1 MFVVKGDVE
10 MLKMK
15 SFFILISMLLCFG
28 LALSLFACGDVVY
41 KVDFIVDGEVYSSFE
56 TGGNEK
62 VVIPESPTKEG
73 CIFDGWYRDADVW
86 EEPFGE
92 DSLIGVT
99 LFSDINLYAKW
110 QEEENEHQHTLGEWI
125 IDIQATCKGA
135 GARHKECVECGES
148 LVIESIDK
156 LNEHSPMDAVREN
169 EALPTCKAEGSYD
182 SVVYCS
188 VCDAK
193 LSSETVSVA
202 KTEEHTVVVDGRVE
216 PTLTQTGLTEGSHCS
231 VCGKVFDSQEV
242 IPMLPSKATLT
253 SDTMS
258 VSGTNISGRFL
269 STVESL
275 DFSKNVAISENAP
288 WFVSLD
294 EAGVNKLS
302 KNSVTLSSGDN
313 IFYIHVTN
321 PDKSVS
327 VYTVAIHRNHLY
339 AVSFYYDTDWLGET
353 VFVEEGARLNVPEEP
368 TLTGYSFL
376 GWDYDLDD
384 PVFSNLEI
392 YASWSARNDT
402 AYTVQYY
409 LENVDKNGYELVET
423 LDLVGTTNSV
433 VTVEELEFE
442 HFTFERHKGLLSGEI
457 DAHGRLVLRAYYKRN
472 TYSVSSPHGSYSG
485 ASQYAY
491 NATVSIELLSEHP
504 GYRFIGWY
512 SGETLLCQTRRFS
525 FNIDKNVEAKF
536 EVIPEM
542 QNYIFESNV
551 NYCRIDGIK
560 DKTVT
565 ALTIPIYVTD
575 ISEGA
580 LSGCSALRELTLPF
594 VGAKR
599 ALGTLSAQYPFG
611 YIFGKDA
618 YDGAVATTQTFYHRY
633 PTSLEDETYYIPEGL
648 TSVAVLDGDIL
659 RGAFSE
665 CSGLEN
671 VRIGSGVGKIGVY
684 AFKNCTA
691 LTELSLGSG
700 VRGVDAYAFSG
711 CTALT
716 ELEVPISVDYVGDGA
731 FSGCSALREIS
742 IPFVGHKVREESD
755 TNHYTFGYIFGSKSY
770 EGGVKVT
777 QYYTDEDGFLTSDV
791 YYVPS
796 SLKSVTVERGDLPAG
811 AFSGCNMLENITLP
825 HGITSV
831 EDYAFHQCSALLEIE
846 IEDGVKYIGAHAFS
860 DCETLAEIDIPESVE
875 RIGEYAFSGCTGIRF
890 IFIPEGVISIG
901 GFAFE
906 DCEMLSEIS
915 VSGDNTAYKS
925 VDGSLYTKDGSTLIR
940 YPIGKQDKILII
952 PSGVVSIGG
961 AALHFAKN
969 LTHVEIPDSA
979 VNIGEYAFAHCYSLE
994 SLVIPSGVERIERY
1008 AFAYCSD
1015 ITSITLGESLESI
1028 GDHAFIGCYR
1038 AVEVIDHSFITS
1050 EPGAEIGMVTDYA
1063 FEIHTGESR
1072 ISKVDGFVFYSY
1084 EDVNYL
1090 VGYTGDKT
1098 ELVLPKSFMEEN
1110 YKINRYAF
1118 YQCYDIISISIS
1130 EGVSDIGA
1138 YAFSVCSS
1146 LECVIIGTNVERIGN
1161 FVFDSC
1167 EALSEIKYRG
1177 SSEEWDAVTKSLY
1190 WNHLTI
1196 ADTIGCEV
1204 SFDYTDE

>member
-1 MFVVKGDVE
+1 
-10 MLKMK
+10 MK
-15 SFFILISMLLCFG
+15 RAGVFQILAVALLC
-28 LALSLFACGDVVY
+28 ALVMLVLGACGSSVY
-41 KVDFIVDGEVYSSFE
+41 NVNFTVDGEIYATVKS
-56 TGGNEK
+56 GGG
-62 VVIPESPTKEG
+62 ESIDMPDEPVKEG
-73 CIFDGWYRDADVW
+73 FVFEGWYWNCGGECIFSA
-86 EEPFGE
+86 
-92 DSLIGVT
+92 DSLLNEALT
-99 LFSDINLYAKW
+99 SDVSVYAKW
-110 QEEENEHQHTLGEWI
+110 REETVHVHVSSEWLI
-125 IDIQATCKGA
+125 ESSATCAEEGIQFK
-135 GARHKECVECGES
+135 KCIECGEITER
-148 LVIESIDK
+148 VKTDK
-156 LNEHSPMDAVREN
+156 LTYHTPAEAVREN
-169 EALPTCKAEGSYD
+169 VVEPTCKNAGSYN
-182 SVVYCS
+182 SVIYCT
-188 VCDAK
+188 VCGVK
-193 LSSETVSVA
+193 LSSEVLKLEV
-202 KTEEHTVVVDGRVE
+202 KEHTAVTDPAIL
-216 PTLTQTGLTEGSHCS
+216 PTFTETGVTEGSHCS
-231 VCGKVFDSQEV
+231 ECGEV
-242 IPMLPSKATLT
+242 LVAQTELPKRAAKATLT
-253 SDTMS
+253 SDSLNVDGTSITARFRNS
-258 VSGTNISGRFL
+258 VNVIEFFSSIS
-269 STVESL
+269 V
-275 DFSKNVAISENAP
+275 SENAS
-288 WFVSLD
+288 WFVSRD
-294 EAGVNKLS
+294 PEGTVKLS
-302 KNSVTLSSGDN
+302 KNGESLSEGEN
-313 IFYIHVTN
+313 LFYIHVTN
-321 PDKSVS
+321 PDGSIG
-327 VYTVAIHRNHLY
+327 VYTVAIYRNRIY
-339 AVSFYYDTDWLGET
+339 TVSFYTDGSY
-353 VFVEEGARLNVPEEP
+353 VMDQRVEEGSFAERPEDPTRVGYCFVKWDYDFAKAISSDLLISASWTAATDTPYKVEHYIQNVTMNGYTLEQVSPLSGTTGSTVSAEP
-368 TLTGYSFL
+368 ISIPHFTFAENMGTLTG
-376 GWDYDLDD
+376 
-384 PVFSNLEI
+384 EI
-392 YASWSARNDT
+392 EADGS
-402 AYTVQYY
+402 
-409 LENVDKNGYELVET
+409 
-423 LDLVGTTNSV
+423 
-433 VTVEELEFE
+433 
-442 HFTFERHKGLLSGEI
+442 
-457 DAHGRLVLRAYYKRN
+457 LVLRVYYKRN

-594 VGAKR
+594 VGARR
-599 ALGTLSAQYPFG
+599 ALGTLYEQYPFG

-618 YDGAVATTQTFYHRY
+618 YDGSVATTQTFYHRY

-671 VRIGSGVGKIGVY
+671 VRIGSGVGTIGIY

-700 VRGVDAYAFSG
+700 VRAVDAYAFSG

-755 TNHYTFGYIFGSKSY
+755 TNHYTFGYIFGDKSY

-831 EDYAFHQCSALLEIE
+831 EDYAFHKCSALLEIE
-846 IEDGVKYIGAHAFS
+846 IEDGVNYIGAHAFS

-875 RIGEYAFSGCTGIRF
+875 RIGEYAFSGCTGISF
-890 IFIPEGVISIG
+890 VFIPEGVISIG
-901 GFAFE
+901 EFAFE

-1028 GDHAFIGCYR
+1028 GDHAFFGCYR

-1130 EGVSDIGA
+1130 EGVSDIGD
-1138 YAFSVCSS
+1138 YAFSVCLS

-1161 FVFDSC
+1161 FVFESC

-1177 SSEEWDAVTKSLY
+1177 SSEEWDAVTKSMY